1 MRRIERGEFSA
12 AEFIAELKELMVQ
25 IVHNVLSDNSM
36 RRIDTGS
43 APPGGK
49 SSGSAEG
56 ADGVETP
63 KPPKPRAPR
72 IKSIEEIACPL
83 CGEGHLLKGRTAYGC
98 SRFREGCTLR
108 LDFAQYPQDATPGRL
123 RDMVKKNFSKKQTK

>member
-1 MRRIERGEFSA
+1 
-12 AEFIAELKELMVQ
+12 MVQ

-43 APPGGK
+43 APPPGGK

-63 KPPKPRAPR
+63 KPP
-72 IKSIEEIACPL
+72 
-83 CGEGHLLKGRTAYGC
+83 
-98 SRFREGCTLR
+98 
-108 LDFAQYPQDATPGRL
+108 
-123 RDMVKKNFSKKQTK
+123 